1 MRRAPGA
8 GVTRARV
15 RLHPV
20 EPTGAAVRHFGRAVG
35 ETEDMH
41 RVSDR
46 AEWRARVSER
56 AA

>member
-1 MRRAPGA
+1 VA
-8 GVTRARV
+8 GLTRARV

-35 ETEDMH
+35 ETEGMH